1 MLDLSAVPAISG
13 MGNTKLAVLKMIY
26 KYAEGLST
34 YSPVTV
40 QWIPLSQFVC
50 AYMLTSIPQTYVYKA
65 LNELETDG
73 YLDSRRFD
81 VTEPDCR
88 CKLYKLTDK
97 FYELLKE

>member
-1 MLDLSAVPAISG
+1 MLDLSAVPSISE
-13 MGNTKLAVLKMIY
+13 MGATKIAVLKMIY
-26 KYAEGLST
+26 KYTQELT
-34 YSPVTV
+34 RMSPVTI

-65 LNELETDG
+65 LNELEADS
-73 YLDSRRFD
+73 YLDSSRFD

-97 FYELLKE
+97 FYGLLKE